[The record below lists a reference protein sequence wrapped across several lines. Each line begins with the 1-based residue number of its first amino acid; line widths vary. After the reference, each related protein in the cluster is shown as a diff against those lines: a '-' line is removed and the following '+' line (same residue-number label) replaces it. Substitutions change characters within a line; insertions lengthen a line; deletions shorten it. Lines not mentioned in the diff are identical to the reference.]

1 MRLRSYLVLL
11 VLITLAP
18 FPVFFGFMVYQHGAT
33 YRTGVE
39 RELLQATHAVGAAL
53 DDYFDTTIRTLQD
66 LATSEHLDA
75 GRLRDFHAQARR
87 VHTAHGEWIGVSL
100 FDLAGQRLLYTSEPF
115 GAPLPPRPGVMA
127 ARFRAVVEAR
137 QPGVSDVFTLPARK
151 RLGFSVG
158 VPVVRDDQVR
168 YVLSTGID
176 GAALTRIL
184 ARQRIPE
191 DRTLFLMDRQLAV
204 AARSRASEHTEETM
218 SASLASRARADASGV
233 FRESGKDGIPAY
245 VAFSRSPRFGWTS
258 SLAASAAA
266 VDATATGPLW
276 TVLGVGVGVVLV
288 GALLAIWVGR
298 RVDHSVQRIV
308 AEADRLGRGES
319 PRLVPSVIRE
329 VRELSASLVAA
340 GRERAR
346 VDEEFRR
353 HAGQQTAL
361 AEFGRRALS
370 GIALD
375 RLIADAVKLVADTL
389 GVEFVALFEQLPD
402 AAGARLR
409 AGVGWP
415 AGMVGTFA
423 VPSESD
429 TPLGHTIRSHEP
441 VFIADLRQQFGVG
454 VAPVIRDLGIVSG
467 VTVVVGG
474 AEAPWGVLG
483 AYTTRSRNFAR
494 DEGSFLQAVAN
505 ALGALIER
513 ARAEQERA
521 RYAQRLEILRE
532 IDRVLIAN
540 EEPVAIA
547 EAVLFRLRD
556 LLGVPR
562 AIVNLFDLAAGE
574 VEWLAAVGR
583 RRMRLGPAIRYPLR
597 FAGDLEALRRGEP
610 QVIEV
615 DSLPP
620 GPDADALRASGVQ
633 VYIVVPMLA
642 GGELIGSVSIG
653 REHGP
658 FPAELVSIAQEVATQ
673 LAIAITQA
681 RLHEQVRGQALELE
695 RRVEERTGELEEA
708 NRELEAFTY
717 TVSHDL
723 KSPLRGLVGF
733 CQALQEDYGDGLDA
747 TGRRYLATIRDSA
760 SRMGQLIDDLL
771 RYARVERR
779 AIERRPVRLKPM
791 LDQLL
796 QDFTEE
802 LETRHLTVTDDLAVG
817 EVMAER
823 EGLREALA
831 NLLSNAV
838 KFSPAR
844 DGSISL
850 RSYRD
855 GDRVVMA
862 VADQGIGFDMKYH
875 DRIFGIFER
884 LHRQEEY
891 PGTGVGLA
899 IVRKVA
905 ERHGGRAWAESEIGR
920 GSVFYFTVPSP

>member
-18 FPVFFGFMVYQHGAT
+18 LPIFFGFMVYEHGVT
-33 YRTGVE
+33 YRAEEE
-39 RELLQATHAVGAAL
+39 RELLRATRSVGAAL
-53 DDYFDTTIRTLQD
+53 DDYFDATIRSLQD
-66 LATSEHLDA
+66 LATSEHLDGEA
-75 GRLRDFHAQARR
+75 LRDFHAQAAR
-87 VHTAHGEWIGVSL
+87 VQGAHGEWLSLSL
-100 FDLAGQRLLYTSEPF
+100 FDRSGQRLLYTPELF
-115 GAPLPPRPGVMA
+115 GTTLPPRPGAMA
-127 ARFRAVVEAR
+127 ARFHALVESR
-137 QPGVSDVFTLPARK
+137 QPGVSDVFMLPAQK
-151 RLGFSVG
+151 RLGFSVA
-158 VPVVRDDQVR
+158 VPVLRDDQVR
-168 YVLSTGID
+168 YVLSAGID

-184 ARQRIPE
+184 VRQRIPE
-191 DRTLFLMDRQLAV
+191 EWTLFLMDRQLAV
-204 AARSRASEHTEETM
+204 AARSRASEHAGEAV
-218 SASLASRARADASGV
+218 SASLASRARADAEGV
-233 FRESGKDGIPAY
+233 FRNSGKDGVPGY
-245 VAFSRSPRFGWTS
+245 VAFSRSRFGWTTT
-258 SLAASAAA
+258 LAASTSA
-266 VDATATGPLW
+266 VDAIATRPLW
-276 TVLGVGVGVVLV
+276 TVLGVGLVVVLA
-288 GALLAIWVGR
+288 GALVAVWVGR
-298 RVDHSVQRIV
+298 RADTSVQRIV
-308 AEADRLGRGES
+308 AEANRLGRGES

-329 VRELSASLVAA
+329 VGELSASLVAA

-346 VDEEFRR
+346 VDEEFRSQAR
-353 HAGQQTAL
+353 QQAAL

-375 RLIADAVKLVADTL
+375 RMIADAVKLVAETL
-389 GVEFVALFEQLPD
+389 RVEFVALFEQLPD
-402 AAGARLR
+402 AAEVRLR

-415 AGMVGTFA
+415 AGMVGTLT
-423 VPSESD
+423 VSSESD

-441 VFIADLRQQFGVG
+441 VFIGDLRQQFGVS
-454 VAPVIRDLGIVSG
+454 VAPVVRDLGIVSG
-467 VTVVVGG
+467 VTVIVGG
-474 AEAPWGVLG
+474 VDAPWGVLG
-483 AYTTRSRNFAR
+483 AYTTRSRTFAR
-494 DEGSFLQAVAN
+494 DEGNFLQAVAN

-513 ARAEQERA
+513 ARVEHERA
-521 RYAQRLEILRE
+521 RYAERLEILRE
-532 IDRVLIAN
+532 VDRTLLAN

-547 EAVLFRLRD
+547 EAVLGRLRD

-562 AIVNLFDLAAGE
+562 AIINLFDLAAGE

-583 RRMRLGPAIRYPLR
+583 RRTRLGPGVRYPLR
-597 FAGDLEALRRGEP
+597 FAGDIDALRRGEP

-615 DSLPP
+615 ASLPP
-620 GPDADALRASGVQ
+620 GPDTDALRTSGVS
-633 VYIVVPMLA
+633 VYIVVPMLV

-653 REHGP
+653 RERGP
-658 FPAELVSIAQEVATQ
+658 FPAELVSIAQEVANQ
-673 LAIAITQA
+673 IAIAITQA
-681 RLHEQVRGQALELE
+681 RLHEQVRAQALELE
-695 RRVEERTGELEEA
+695 QRVEERTQELEEA

-733 CQALQEDYGDGLDA
+733 CQALEEDYGDRLDE
-747 TGRRYLATIRDSA
+747 TGRRYLATIRNSGR
-760 SRMGQLIDDLL
+760 RMGHLIDDLL

-779 AIERRPVRLKPM
+779 AIECRPVALKPM

-796 QDFTEE
+796 QDFVEE
-802 LETRHLTVTDDLAVG
+802 METRGLTVTEDLAVG

-823 EGLREALA
+823 EGLREVLA

-844 DGSISL
+844 DGNITL

-899 IVRKVA
+899 IVRRVA
-905 ERHGGRAWAESEIGR
+905 ERHGGRAWAESEVGR
-920 GSVFYFTVPSP
+920 GSVFYFAVPSP